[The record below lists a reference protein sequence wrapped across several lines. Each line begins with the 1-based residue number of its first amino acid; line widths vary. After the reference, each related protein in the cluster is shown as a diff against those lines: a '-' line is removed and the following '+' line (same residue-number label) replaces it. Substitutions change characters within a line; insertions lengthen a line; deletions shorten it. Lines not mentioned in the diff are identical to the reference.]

1 MIPSDGLVAVVSAAV
16 FPVMG
21 QNMGQKK
28 NRYAGMESSYNSCGA
43 MSCPSAHPKVLPET
57 QTVLKKPSS
66 ASFPYQ
72 DLLIYGFTS
81 NRHRSSLQK
90 TIRRNYFIVPVFGTN
105 KGDLMFSSD
114 FFMHPDNDTEKYA

>member
-1 MIPSDGLVAVVSAAV
+1 MMPPPLAADDEY
-16 FPVMG
+16 PLEELM
-21 QNMGQKK
+21 
-28 NRYAGMESSYNSCGA
+28 
-43 MSCPSAHPKVLPET
+43 
-57 QTVLKKPSS
+57 PSS

-72 DLLIYGFTS
+72 EPLIYGFTS

-90 TIRRNYFIVPVFGTN
+90 TIRRNYFIVPVFGMN